1 MAHKKLFLGKF
12 LGESSSSSDSRSSRS
27 LIHDGTNWYIP
38 ETTTTTSENEMVED
52 PGNRPI
58 QSGAGNRPIQSGAE
72 EESKGSGK
80 NFYTDNSSISPPT
93 SKSEASDKT
102 VPFLGTS
109 AHPITATGSSSLST
123 EDLDN
128 IPIRTPPSSKTTE
141 VLSAQ
146 GFEDD
151 QSDETIIIV
160 TSTPVKSDPPPL
172 QYLVWR
178 QCPVRIFKWP
188 QKFLEVQKRSL
199 KKNIEKGRESSLR
212 QQWQVSKLLI

>member
-1 MAHKKLFLGKF
+1 MLNLFINNSSPLQNPIRSPKTHGHFGSNCLKLAFLQFVSLFKKMAHKKLFLGKF

-52 PGNRPI
+52 PGDKPNQSGSGNRPI
-58 QSGAGNRPIQSGAE
+58 QSGACNIPIESGAE

-128 IPIRTPPSSKTTE
+128 IPIRTPP
-141 VLSAQ
+141 
-146 GFEDD
+146 
-151 QSDETIIIV
+151 
-160 TSTPVKSDPPPL
+160 
-172 QYLVWR
+172 
-178 QCPVRIFKWP
+178 
-188 QKFLEVQKRSL
+188 
-199 KKNIEKGRESSLR
+199 
-212 QQWQVSKLLI
+212 